1 MWSLHP
7 IVLFVCT
14 VAFAAA
20 QSTAQQPAP
29 SANADAVEQIKALE
43 NELAHAVV
51 SRDYESL
58 RRIEADSYVYTDA
71 DANVNTRDQFIAA
84 YRSGKS
90 QIPML
95 RFDEITVQIYG
106 DTAVVRGILTVDRS
120 DNGIHLARKSRYTR
134 VYVRFPQGWRAVA
147 GHSSE
152 IRQEKKP

>member
-1 MWSLHP
+1 MCRLHA
-7 IVLFVCT
+7 VFLFLWT
-14 VAFAAA
+14 AAFAAG
-20 QSTAQQPAP
+20 QSTVQQPAAG
-29 SANADAVEQIKALE
+29 ANADAVKQIKALE

-58 RRIEADSYVYTDA
+58 RHIEADSYVYTDA
-71 DANVNTRDQFIAA
+71 DANVNTRDEFIAA

-95 RFDEITVQIYG
+95 RFDEITVQIFE

-120 DNGIHLARKSRYTR
+120 DNGIHLSRKSRYTR